1 MLHVHSTTDAQA
13 LYQRHYDSI
22 VVHSLEGMKAVGQ
35 IIRENKCIQRLG
47 ADDVIVRSPATFAAL
62 YQLEQDIQGPVEDI
76 PIVLQDSEGACFPWR
91 EYEEL
96 HAARKS
102 EDNPA
107 PITTE
112 FLLKMVAHYGTKG
125 KESDDADMHT
135 DALLHYAMRNT
146 YQDLYD
152 KFEWLEDR
160 PHARG
165 MIMNQFRVTEESLQT
180 DDLCKPMME
189 LYQEA
194 IRVLEA
200 RTDDVIQLSIR
211 PHYAI
216 HLLRAL
222 YRTRT
227 DEEIIAEHEE
237 PIRRLAYEVE
247 SIPWEGTENWA
258 RELLPI
264 DPMHSW
270 PDIRPIQDICW
281 ITRPWDPPCYRPV
294 QYSLNVFWRAENIHS
309 HDPVGTWA
317 LVWRQ
322 WVGPIIHEGWIHR
335 IREEGVAWT
344 YWQTHYYGGQASP
357 LPL

>member
-47 ADDVIVRSPATFAAL
+47 ADDVVIRAPATFAAL
-62 YQLEQDIQGPVEDI
+62 HQLAQDIRGPVENI
-76 PIVLQDSEGACFPWR
+76 GIVLQDSEGACFPWR
-91 EYEEL
+91 EYDEVQAVLALDEP
-96 HAARKS
+96 S
-102 EDNPA
+102 M
-107 PITTE
+107 TTE

-135 DALLHYAMRNT
+135 DALLHFAIRNV

-152 KFEWLEDR
+152 KLEWLEDR

-165 MIMNQFRVTEESLQT
+165 MIIDQFRVRAEALQT
-180 DDLCKPMME
+180 DPLCKPMME

-194 IRVLEA
+194 IGVLEK
-200 RTDDVIQLSIR
+200 RKDDVIQMSIR

-227 DEEIIAEHEE
+227 DEEIISEHEE
-237 PIRRLAYEVE
+237 PIRCLAHEVE
-247 SIPWEGTENWA
+247 SIPWEGTENWPA
-258 RELLPI
+258 ELIPT
-264 DPMHSW
+264 DPPHTW
-270 PDIRPIQDICW
+270 PDVKPIQDICW
-281 ITRPWDPPCYRPV
+281 VTRPWDPPCYRPV
-294 QYSLNVFWRAENIHS
+294 QYSLNVFWRAENAHS